1 MTGFVKLHKV
11 KVLKSR
17 RKKKKIHKR
26 QILKNNKRLLN
37 SIEKQKFKKKNI
49 AVSRESI
56 AFNMHNTTSYAI
68 QENKQDQRD
77 GIRGIHF
84 K

>member
-1 MTGFVKLHKV
+1 MTGFVNLHKV

-17 RKKKKIHKR
+17 RKKEKIHKR

-37 SIEKQKFKKKNI
+37 SIEKQKLKQNTT
-49 AVSRESI
+49 VSRESI